1 MRSHLALELAWRK
14 GDTETVCMGC
24 LPSLPPRCSR
34 SCKNLGATGWTLGF
48 SWPCSNVVLAQA
60 ALWPELS
67 IALYIDSG
75 PGHFAWDYSSQKVSW
90 SFQHH
95 PCCSTS
101 KYPWRQDITFAKP
114 FLCRRQ
120 CPLHSGNSELHIF
133 DLRAQL
139 LQLIISGNGA
149 KQAEKSFTGAKR
161 SSLRAQM
168 PGGCDPSACSSCF
181 FARIPN

>member
-1 MRSHLALELAWRK
+1 MSWK
-14 GDTETVCMGC
+14 GAKGKWKQYTWSAYSLCHPGC
-24 LPSLPPRCSR
+24 LPARCHS
-34 SCKNLGATGWTLGF
+34 SCKHLEATGWTLGSSWHF
-48 SWPCSNVVLAQA
+48 SDVVLAQA
-60 ALWPELS
+60 VLWPELGTT
-67 IALYIDSG
+67 LHIDSG
-75 PGHFAWDYSSQKVSW
+75 PGQLAWHYSSQKVSW

-95 PCCSTS
+95 PCFSTS

-139 LQLIISGNGA
+139 LQLIISGNEA
-149 KQAEKSFTGAKR
+149 KQAEKASSGAKH
-161 SSLRAQM
+161 SSLRAQT

-181 FARIPN
+181 FTRIPN